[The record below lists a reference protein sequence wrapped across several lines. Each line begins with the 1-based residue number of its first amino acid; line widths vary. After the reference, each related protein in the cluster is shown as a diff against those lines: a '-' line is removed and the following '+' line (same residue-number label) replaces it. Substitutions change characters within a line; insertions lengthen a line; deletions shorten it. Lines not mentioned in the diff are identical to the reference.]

1 MDFCSTLNDHF
12 LQCNHISTRI
22 SNGTA
27 NILDL
32 ILTRTPQLIGSIE
45 VLPDHFESEHLP
57 VAFDI
62 KIQSGRSH
70 ESAPRQVYSY
80 KKANFTELNELLRYV
95 PWNCAF
101 LEKDVDCCV
110 DKVKDLFLAAAD
122 MCIPLFTV
130 KRRTN
135 PPWINRE
142 ILRLIKKKKILWH
155 QLKAQPS
162 ESYHS
167 IKTKSKRPPDIS
179 TYNEIIATKPQE
191 QANLYNIHFRSVFCK
206 ESLGVPSI
214 LVHNIQ
220 NDQCANQYTDSVLC
234 NAYEVQNI
242 LQKLDASKT
251 SGVDK
256 IPACLLK
263 ETAHMSAIPLSMLN
277 NLSFKKT

>member
-1 MDFCSTLNDHF
+1 M
-12 LQCNHISTRI
+12 QCNHISTRI

-45 VLPDHFESEHLP
+45 VLPDHFESDYLP

-101 LEKDVDCCV
+101 LEEDVDCCA

-167 IKTKSKRPPDIS
+167 IKTKSKRLPDIS
-179 TYNEIIATKPQE
+179 TYGEIIATKPQE
-191 QANLYNIHFRSVFCK
+191 
-206 ESLGVPSI
+206 
-214 LVHNIQ
+214 
-220 NDQCANQYTDSVLC
+220 
-234 NAYEVQNI
+234 
-242 LQKLDASKT
+242 
-251 SGVDK
+251 
-256 IPACLLK
+256 
-263 ETAHMSAIPLSMLN
+263 
-277 NLSFKKT
+277 